1 MLISTLLNARVH
13 NMKRIYA
20 RIILKII
27 PEHVQNIVIIF
38 LYAYIKRYFQLHIKK
53 TTLCLKKYISFKI
66 FLFKHACTV

>member
-38 LYAYIKRYFQLHIKK
+38 LYAYIKSYFQLHQKNNPVFEEI
-53 TTLCLKKYISFKI
+53 YQFQI
-66 FLFKHACTV
+66 FFV